1 MKLPEVKNSERY
13 AGLYVVDF
21 GDHSGVGFTADEVA
35 ELLDSEKFKHVKV
48 FKIHKAYPDG
58 KMELK
63 GVRPEIFQLEMGMF
77 FYSSD
82 LETARD
88 GYKRLTGLAIR
99 QAPPGRAKV
108 HLAKYDDD
116 KFVTAL
122 IYPAE
127 CDDEFSRWLL
137 DGEYKTAGAA
147 AGGIDAVRR
156 YYDEAPQVLW
166 RHQLFGRSSFAN
178 RTGEQLLA
186 ATKIAVQR

>member
-13 AGLYVVDF
+13 IGLYVVDF
-21 GDHSGVGFTADEVA
+21 GDHSAVGFTAEEVA

-48 FKIHKAYPDG
+48 FKIHNAYPDG
-58 KMELK
+58 RMELK

-82 LETARD
+82 LQTARD
-88 GYKRLTGLAIR
+88 DYKRLIDLAISE
-99 QAPPGRAKV
+99 APPGRAKV

-122 IYPAE
+122 VYPAE
-127 CDDEFSRWLL
+127 YNDEFSRWLL
-137 DGEYKTAGAA
+137 DGEYRTAGAA
-147 AGGIDAVRR
+147 EGGIDAVRR
-156 YYDEAPQVLW
+156 YYDEAPQVLQ
-166 RHQLFGRSSFAN
+166 RHQLFARSSFDN

-186 ATKIAVQR
+186 ATKIAIQR

>member
-13 AGLYVVDF
+13 VGLYVVDF
-21 GDHSGVGFTADEVA
+21 GDHSAVGFTADEVA

-48 FKIHKAYPDG
+48 FKIHNAYPDG

-77 FYSSD
+77 FYAQD
-82 LETARD
+82 IETARND
-88 GYKRLTGLAIR
+88 YKRLSRLAIT

-127 CDDEFSRWLL
+127 YDDEFSRWLL
-137 DGEYKTAGAA
+137 DGKYKTAGAA
-147 AGGIDAVRR
+147 AGGAEAVRQ
-156 YYDEAPQVLW
+156 YYDADPNVLQ
-166 RHQLFGRSSFAN
+166 RHQLFGRSSFEN
-178 RTGEQLLA
+178 RTGEQLIA

>member
-13 AGLYVVDF
+13 LGLYVVDF
-21 GDHSGVGFTADEVA
+21 GDHSGVGFTAQEVA

-48 FKIHKAYPDG
+48 FKIHNAYPDG

-77 FYSSD
+77 FYSQD
-82 LETARD
+82 IETARD
-88 GYKRLTGLAIR
+88 DYKQLTDLAIS

-108 HLAKYDDD
+108 HVAKYDDD
-116 KFVTAL
+116 RFVTAL

-127 CDDEFSRWLL
+127 YDDEFSRWLL

-147 AGGIDAVRR
+147 AGGIDAVRQ
-156 YYDEAPQVLW
+156 YYDEAPNVLQ
-166 RHQLFGRSSFAN
+166 RHQLFGRSSFDN